1 MSNLNIF
8 YEFYDSTFSSWTD
21 ISSYVLGD
29 VIGFYGMANNDQVDR
44 VSSIGQMNLTLNNN
58 EGKFLPGTPN
68 CLSGFDYGSKI
79 RLRIEYS
86 NISFIRFLGHISLI
100 NIDAGTFGK
109 RTVSIVAYDWFDY
122 ANNEEVNIS
131 EIKYNQKINEGVNYL
146 VSLME
151 HEPESTD
158 FFEGD
163 DIFPTLFDNVVSGG
177 KVIGEFQK
185 LALSELSYIYLKHD
199 NDNRLVVE
207 NRNKRN
213 SNSELTSIPVAPEF
227 SLELLTEDG
236 YTLLQENLEP
246 LLLNQIQTIIF
257 DNNFIDAEIDHGN
270 NLSNKVIVRSY
281 PRLIDST
288 NQILYSLSDPI
299 SLNAGELKEEIK
311 VFYRDPDQK
320 AKIVSGSAM
329 IPPIATTDYEMFANN
344 DGTGTDLTANLN
356 ITVNFETNSALI
368 TLENTSGTSGYVT
381 KLNLRGKSILTYDYV
396 DVVKTDTTSISKYGY
411 KELLIDQ
418 KYQPDI
424 FSSTSVGQSILNQ
437 GSDPRTKLN
446 KIGFLTSTEDLKHVF
461 LYHNIGDL
469 IYVKES
475 GTGIDQSYYIQ
486 GVSFKTM
493 TNGKIYFGFLL
504 KEALSLG
511 SAFWYLGTVGQ
522 SELGTTTI
530 LGY

>member
-1 MSNLNIF
+1 MSNLNIY
-8 YEFYDSTFSSWTD
+8 YEFYDSNTSSWTD

-29 VIGFYGMANNDQVDR
+29 VNGFYGMASNDQTDR
-44 VSSIGQMNLTLNNN
+44 VASIGQMNLTLNNS
-58 EGKFLPGTPN
+58 EGKFSPGTVT
-68 CLSGFDYGSKI
+68 CFSGFDYGSKI
-79 RLRIEYS
+79 RLRIEYT
-86 NISFIRFLGHISLI
+86 NISFVRFLGHISLI

-109 RTVSIVAYDWFDY
+109 RTVSIVSYDWFDY
-122 ANNEEVNIS
+122 ANNEEVTIS
-131 EIKYNQKINEGVNYL
+131 EIKYNQKINEGVNHL
-146 VSLME
+146 ISLIE
-151 HEPESTD
+151 HQPESTE
-158 FFEGD
+158 FYTGD

-185 LALSELSYIYLKHD
+185 LALSELSFIYLKHD
-199 NDNRLVVE
+199 NENTLVVE

-213 SNSELTSIPVAPEF
+213 SNSELTSIPVAPDF

-236 YTLLQENLEP
+236 YTLLQENSEP
-246 LLLNQIQTIIF
+246 ILLNQKQTIIF
-257 DNNFIDAEIDHGN
+257 DNNFIDAEIDYGN

-281 PRLIDST
+281 PRTIDTT

-311 VFYRDPDQK
+311 VFYRDPNQK

-329 IPPIATTDYEMFANN
+329 ITPVSSTDYEMFANR
-344 DGTGTDLTANLN
+344 DRTGTDLTANLS
-356 ITVNFETNSALI
+356 VSVSFETNSALI
-368 TLENTSGTSGYVT
+368 TLENTGGVSGYVT

-396 DVVKTDTTSISKYGY
+396 DVVKTDSTSISKYGY
-411 KELLIDQ
+411 KIILIDQ

-424 FSSTSVGQSILNQ
+424 FSSTSVAQTVLNQ
-437 GSDPRTKLN
+437 GAEPRTILN
-446 KIGFLTSTEDLKHVF
+446 RIGFLTSNDDLKHVF
-461 LYHNIGDL
+461 LYNNIGDL

-493 TNGKIYFGFLL
+493 TNGKIYFSFLL
-504 KEALSLG
+504 KEALALG
-511 SAFWYLGTVGQ
+511 SIFWYLGTVGK

>member
-1 MSNLNIF
+1 MSNLNIY
-8 YEFYDSTFSSWTD
+8 YEFYDSTNSLWVD
-21 ISSYVLGD
+21 ISAYVLGD
-29 VIGFYGMANNDQVDR
+29 VSGFYGMANNDQIDR
-44 VSSIGQMNLTLNNN
+44 VASIGQMNLTLNNS
-58 EGKFLPGTPN
+58 EGKFTPGTPN

-79 RLRIEYS
+79 RLKVVYS
-86 NISFIRFLGHISLI
+86 NISFIRFLGHIGLI
-100 NIDAGTFGK
+100 NIDPGTFGK

-131 EIKYNQKINEGVNYL
+131 EIKYNQKIDDGVNYL

-151 HEPESTD
+151 HQPENLETYV
-158 FFEGD
+158 GD

-185 LALSELSYIYLKHD
+185 LALSELSFIYLKHS
-199 NDNRLVVE
+199 NANTLVVE

-213 SNSELTSIPVAPEF
+213 SNSQLTTIPVTPNF
-227 SLELLTEDG
+227 SMELLTEDG

-246 LLLNQIQTIIF
+246 ILLNQIQTITF
-257 DNNFIDAEIDHGN
+257 DNNFVDAEITYGS
-270 NLSNKVIVRSY
+270 NLSNKIVVRSY
-281 PRLIDST
+281 PRLIDT
-288 NQILYSLSDPI
+288 TDQILYSLSDPI
-299 SLNAGELKEEIK
+299 SLDSGELKEEIK

-329 IPPIATTDYEMFANN
+329 INPVATTDYEMFANS
-344 DGTGTDLTANLN
+344 DGTGTDLTANLSVS
-356 ITVNFETNSALI
+356 VNFETNSALV
-368 TLENTSGTSGYVT
+368 TLENTGGVSGYVT

-396 DVVKTDTTSISKYGY
+396 DVVKTDSTSISKYGY
-411 KELLIDQ
+411 KELLVDQ

-424 FSSTSVGQSILNQ
+424 FSSTSVAQTVLNQ
-437 GSDPRTKLN
+437 GTEPRVILN
-446 KIGFLTSTEDLKHVF
+446 KIGFLTSTEELKDVF

-493 TNGKIYFGFLL
+493 TNGKIYFSFLL
-504 KEALSLG
+504 KEALGLG
-511 SAFWYLGTVGQ
+511 STFWYLGTVGQ
-522 SELGTTTI
+522 SELGTSTI